1 MPNIRIAPS
10 ILSADFR
17 RLQQQVEAVV
27 EGGAD
32 WIHCDVMDGHFVPN
46 ISFGPMVV
54 AAVRKVTELPLD
66 THLMISRPEQYVNS
80 FRDAGADRLIVHA
93 EATVH
98 LHRLVDQIK
107 QAGMQAGVAINP
119 ATPLQAIEEILPD
132 VDLVLIMTVNPGFGG
147 QAFIANMLDK
157 VRRLKRLCEARQTFP
172 HIEVDGGIDET
183 TAVDAVKAGANVLVA
198 GSSVFSQANP
208 ARAVRQLRKAAERA
222 AAVAA

>member
-1 MPNIRIAPS
+1 MPEIIIAPS

-17 RLQQQVEAVV
+17 RLEEQVEAVV
-27 EGGAD
+27 AGGAN

-46 ISFGPMVV
+46 ISFGPMIV

-66 THLMISRPEQYVNS
+66 THLMISRPEQYVQP

-107 QAGMQAGVAINP
+107 RAGMLAGVAINP
-119 ATPLQAIEEILPD
+119 ATPLQAVEEILPD

-157 VRRLKRLCEARQTFP
+157 VRRLKRLCETRQAFP

-183 TAVDAVKAGANVLVA
+183 TAIGAVKAGANVLVA
-198 GSSVFSQANP
+198 GSSIFSQSDP
-208 ARAVRQLRKAAERA
+208 AQAVRRLRKAAESA
-222 AAVAA
+222 AALVV